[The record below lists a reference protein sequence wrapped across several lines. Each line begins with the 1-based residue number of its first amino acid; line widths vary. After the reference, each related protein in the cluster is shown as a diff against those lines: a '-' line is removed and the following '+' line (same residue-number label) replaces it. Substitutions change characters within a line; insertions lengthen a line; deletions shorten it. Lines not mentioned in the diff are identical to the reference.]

1 MYEDL
6 CQWLPYLYFKPNLS
20 WALDLKLPD
29 NSSMLPNIS
38 MSQTQF
44 LTSSLKFAFSGFD
57 ILVNSITSF
66 FSLFFTTALIPHPLP
81 HPTFQQVLL
90 AFPSKYIP
98 NLTISI
104 LTTLVTVI
112 LFPATTCPI
121 YALHR
126 SRKVWEKMTSGILPL
141 ICFSKYSR
149 TILNT
154 WINARSKDP
163 NARDPVWYLAKD
175 KMRAKVKISLLL
187 TKRLSVKQFS

>member
-29 NSSMLPNIS
+29 NSSMLLNIS

-44 LTSSLKFAFSGFD
+44 LISLKFAFPGFD
-57 ILVNSITSF
+57 ILVNSITCF
-66 FSLFFTTALIPHPLP
+66 FSLSFTTAPIPHPLP
-81 HPTFQQVLL
+81 YPTLQQVLL

-98 NLTISI
+98 NLTTSI

-112 LFPATTCPI
+112 MFPETTCPI

-126 SRKVWEKMTSGILPL
+126 SQKVWEKMNSGILPL
-141 ICFSKYSR
+141 ICLSKYSR
-149 TILNT
+149 AILKI
-154 WINARSKDP
+154 WINARSKEP
-163 NARDPVWYLAKD
+163 NARDPVWYLGKD
-175 KMRAKVKISLLL
+175 KMRVKVRISWLL
-187 TKRLSVKQFS
+187 TKGC